1 MGESFRNGLCLRRHP
16 IEHAFLGSCGRGW
29 QTFRPLWLR
38 GVCLMG
44 PVALAGKK
52 DADNGDYPEGYG
64 GGIKDIHP
72 ERVDSEAPPGPTEM
86 ERLRIE
92 LAERERQ

>member
-1 MGESFRNGLCLRRHP
+1 
-16 IEHAFLGSCGRGW
+16 
-29 QTFRPLWLR
+29 
-38 GVCLMG
+38 MG

-52 DADNGDYPEGYG
+52 DADNGDYAEGYG
-64 GGIKDIHP
+64 GGIKDSNP
-72 ERVDSEAPPGPTEM
+72 ERVDSKAPPGPTEM